1 MSERLR
7 ILSEREDAARKMA
20 VWYQEK
26 VDAANERTRMV
37 EAQLALYR
45 EALEVIVKYRP
56 NVETVV
62 EIARAALAE
71 SDIPKETNG

>member
-71 SDIPKETNG
+71 SDIPKKEA

>member
-1 MSERLR
+1 MSERISLLNR
-7 ILSEREDAARKMA
+7 SILEIETLREDLQNA
-20 VWYQEK
+20 
-26 VDAANERTRMV
+26 

-71 SDIPKETNG
+71 SDIPKKEA